1 MSAILNYVGHLE
13 VLMLPTT
20 TPCCFQMLWNKEE
33 VNQLQWDSGKSL
45 ADLVA
50 LEVGNIGEN
59 LAIRRAAYFSACD
72 GKSVGMYVHPAG
84 TLCFYVFSYLMNC
97 CLADVDVLSKVN
109 AIEI

>member
-13 VLMLPTT
+13 FYILSVLM
-20 TPCCFQMLWNKEE
+20 CCFQMLWNKEE

-72 GKSVGMYVHPAG
+72 GKTVGMYVHPAG
-84 TLCFYVFSYLMNC
+84 TLWFYVFC
-97 CLADVDVLSKVN
+97 
-109 AIEI
+109 

>member
-13 VLMLPTT
+13 VPMLPTT
-20 TPCCFQMLWNKEE
+20 KLYCFQKLWNKEE

-84 TLCFYVFSYLMNC
+84 TRSYYAFCYVT
-97 CLADVDVLSKVN
+97 
-109 AIEI
+109 